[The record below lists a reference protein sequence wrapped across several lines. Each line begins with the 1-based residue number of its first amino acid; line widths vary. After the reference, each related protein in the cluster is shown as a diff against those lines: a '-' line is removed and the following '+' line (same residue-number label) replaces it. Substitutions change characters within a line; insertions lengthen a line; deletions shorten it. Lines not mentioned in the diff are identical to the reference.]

1 MNFKYVVALTHV
13 FFSVCLFDRCLNNK
27 VLPRL
32 ICFVLLITPTYF
44 FLYIRID
51 HVTCRIVILHYPL
64 RAKNIL
70 DSANFLSWFVKK
82 MIYLRLFLHRGLEI
96 SSINHIKCL
105 WSHSSLFAS
114 DIQSHSSCLTNI
126 FSLSFLP
133 TSAKISTYQNIFL
146 RLKISIFFKK
156 SVDIIISMRI
166 QKDQLSVLFQL
177 ILRCKTSTA
186 INTLY
191 LTWRIEQLPLKK
203 KS

>member
-1 MNFKYVVALTHV
+1 MKEAVTRSFEYSKDTVEEAARSAAEVACDAAEAVKEKMKRSVSGERRLRSSRRVLMNFKYVVALTHV

-114 DIQSHSSCLTNI
+114 DI
-126 FSLSFLP
+126 
-133 TSAKISTYQNIFL
+133 
-146 RLKISIFFKK
+146 
-156 SVDIIISMRI
+156 
-166 QKDQLSVLFQL
+166 
-177 ILRCKTSTA
+177 
-186 INTLY
+186 
-191 LTWRIEQLPLKK
+191 
-203 KS
+203 